1 MKAARIHGRGG
12 PEQIFFEDA
21 PLPEVRGG
29 DVLVKARATG
39 ITPAELIWD
48 ETYQNADGTARIP
61 SIPGHEV
68 SGIVER
74 MAGDVADFRIGDEVY
89 GLPDFPRDG
98 AAAEFV
104 AVRAV
109 NLALK
114 PRSIPHTQA
123 AALPLSALTA
133 WQALFEHA
141 HLAAGQSVLIHG
153 GAGGVGSLA
162 VQLARWR
169 GARVLATASAPD
181 TAFVHSLG
189 ADVVIDHHATIFENE
204 LRDMD
209 VVLDTIGDETRRRSW
224 RVLRKGG
231 VLVTLV
237 SPIPAGEAE
246 QNGARGIFF
255 IVSGNRGQLEQIDAL
270 VDGGKLKPVIAEVLP
285 LARAREAFE
294 HGTASH
300 AAGKIVLQVA
310 T

>member
-1 MKAARIHGRGG
+1 MKAVRTHGRGG

-21 PLPEVRGG
+21 PLPEVRPG
-29 DVLVKARATG
+29 DVLVQVCATG
-39 ITPAELIWD
+39 ITPAELTWD
-48 ETYQNADGTARIP
+48 ETYQNADGTPRIP
-61 SIPGHEV
+61 GIPGHEI

-74 MAGDVADFRIGDEVY
+74 TAADVTDFRTGDEVY
-89 GLPDFPRDG
+89 GLADFPRDG
-98 AAAEFV
+98 AAAEFA
-104 AVRAV
+104 AVRAT

-114 PRSIPHTQA
+114 PRSIPHAQA

-141 HLAAGQSVLIHG
+141 HLAAGQNVLIHG

-169 GARVLATASAPD
+169 GARVLATASARD
-181 TAFVHSLG
+181 TAFVRSLG
-189 ADVVIDHHATIFENE
+189 ADVVIDYHAAPFEDT
-204 LRDMD
+204 LRDID
-209 VVLDTIGDETRRRSW
+209 VVLDTIGGETRKRSW

-246 QNGARGIFF
+246 QHGVRGMFF
-255 IVSGNRGQLEQIDAL
+255 IVSGNRGQLDQISAL
-270 VDGGKLKPVIAEVLP
+270 VDSGKLKPVIAEVLP

-294 HGTASH
+294 HGAASH
-300 AAGKIVLQVA
+300 APGKIVLQVA
-310 T
+310 A